1 MRRLVGRIAHNWP
14 LKLAAVGLATLM
26 YGGLAFS
33 QNTQTYPG
41 VIPVRVVNQPKDT
54 VLLTQ
59 PESVTAVRYFAPP
72 GVPVAANSFVATVDL
87 ASVEAKSGFVTVRI
101 DVKALDERIRI
112 LGYDPALTSLQLDPL
127 VSKTVPV
134 RVEHGTVPDGLT
146 LGPTTVD
153 PATVTISG
161 PQSVVANV
169 DAARA
174 VVTVQPTAIDIDQ
187 DVSLTAIDK
196 LGSAVSPVDV
206 IPASA
211 RVVIPVFSD
220 RQNRTLPVNPVITGT
235 PAAGFEI
242 ESVSVLPQVV
252 LVAGD
257 AGQLAQLDRVDT
269 SPIPMIGVSSDETV
283 NIGLALPGGLVS
295 VGNDTVTVTIKIRAV
310 TGTRTFSAGLR
321 LVGARS
327 DLDYAISIDRVLVTI
342 GGSTAD
348 LDRLEGAALVM
359 ELDVVGLKAGVQQV
373 PVTATLPAGT
383 TLVATS
389 PTTVTVTITE
399 PAPSASAS
407 PPPASP
413 APSASGG

>member
-1 MRRLVGRIAHNWP
+1 MRRLLGLFVHNWP

-87 ASVEAKSGFVTVRI
+87 AAVEAKSGFVTVRI

-295 VGNDTVTVTIKIRAV
+295 VGNDTVAVTIKIRAV
-310 TGTRTFSAGLR
+310 SGTRTFSAGLR

-359 ELDVVGLKAGVQQV
+359 ELDVAGLKAGTQQV

-399 PAPSASAS
+399 PAPSA
-407 PPPASP
+407 PPASP
-413 APSASGG
+413 SASPGPSASGG